1 MKIMKLFP
9 AVSLFIPVIAAAQPE
24 SPDTTTGFDHAV
36 PSVKNAFE
44 IGVATGY
51 TQGGGK
57 LGGNMGSLEDL
68 SGPGGA
74 VEVDLGY
81 RILPQLSL
89 GAYGTFSK
97 YQKGDSVANDTDVLG
112 ATAGLQAV
120 VHALQVGS
128 GLRDL
133 AANRLHLRV
142 GEVEFAL
149 EPRQDHA
156 RGWHRAHVPWAVKPA
171 TSGTAQVQC
180 AARSPP
186 IERMVREHHAA
197 HEAKRGTEEQRR
209 DHGEDDGPAA
219 HGVTSRCTR

>member
-9 AVSLFIPVIAAAQPE
+9 AVSLFIPAIAAAQPE

-57 LGGNMGSLEDL
+57 LGGNMASLEDV

-81 RILPQLSL
+81 RILPRLSI

-97 YQKGDSVANDTDVLG
+97 FDRGDNLANDTDVLG

-120 VHALQVGS
+120 VHARPDRSVDPWVSLGTGWK
-128 GLRDL
+128 GLWLDPPT
-133 AANRLHLRV
+133 
-142 GEVEFAL
+142 G
-149 EPRQDHA
+149 
-156 RGWHRAHVPWAVKPA
+156 KA
-171 TSGTAQVQC
+171 TSLQGLEL
-180 AARSPP
+180 ARLQLGVDYRVSKDVAIAPV
-186 IERMVREHHAA
+186 IGGSLSMFVSQDSDMTNEL
-197 HEAKRGTEEQRR
+197 TEITDKKVNFTGFAGLSGRFDLGGRR
-209 DHGEDDGPAA
+209 
-219 HGVTSRCTR
+219 

>member
-1 MKIMKLFP
+1 MRIMKLFP
-9 AVSLFIPVIAAAQPE
+9 AVSLFIPAIAAAQPE

-57 LGGNMGSLEDL
+57 LGGNMGSLEDV

-81 RILPQLSL
+81 RILPHLSI

-97 YQKGDSVANDTDVLG
+97 YERGDDLANDTDVLG

-120 VHALQVGS
+120 L
-128 GLRDL
+128 
-133 AANRLHLRV
+133 
-142 GEVEFAL
+142 
-149 EPRQDHA
+149 HA
-156 RGWHRAHVPWAVKPA
+156 RP
-171 TSGTAQVQC
+171 
-180 AARSPP
+180 ARSVDPW
-186 IERMVREHHAA
+186 VSL
-197 HEAKRGTEEQRR
+197 GTGWKGLWLDPQDGKTTSLQGLELARLQLGVDYRVSKDVAIAPVIGGSLSTFISQDSDMTTDLTEITDKKVNFTGFAGLSGRFDLGGRR
-209 DHGEDDGPAA
+209 
-219 HGVTSRCTR
+219 

>member
-120 VHALQVGS
+120 VHARPDRSVDPWVSLGTGWKGLWLNPSS
-128 GLRDL
+128 G
-133 AANRLHLRV
+133 
-142 GEVEFAL
+142 
-149 EPRQDHA
+149 
-156 RGWHRAHVPWAVKPA
+156 K
-171 TSGTAQVQC
+171 
-180 AARSPP
+180 
-186 IERMVREHHAA
+186 
-197 HEAKRGTEEQRR
+197 
-209 DHGEDDGPAA
+209 
-219 HGVTSRCTR
+219 VTSLQGLELARLQLGVDYRVSKDVAIAPVIGGSLSMFISQDSDMTTDLTEITDKKVNFTGFAGLSGRFDLGGSR

>member
-9 AVSLFIPVIAAAQPE
+9 AVSLFIPAIAAAQPE

-89 GAYGTFSK
+89 GAYGTFAK
-97 YQKGDSVANDTDVLG
+97 YQKGDNVANDTDVLG

-120 VHALQVGS
+120 L
-128 GLRDL
+128 
-133 AANRLHLRV
+133 
-142 GEVEFAL
+142 
-149 EPRQDHA
+149 HA
-156 RGWHRAHVPWAVKPA
+156 RPDRSVDPWVSLGTGWKGLWLNPS
-171 TSGTAQVQC
+171 SG
-180 AARSPP
+180 
-186 IERMVREHHAA
+186 
-197 HEAKRGTEEQRR
+197 K
-209 DHGEDDGPAA
+209 
-219 HGVTSRCTR
+219 VTSLQGLELARLQLGVDYRVSKDVAIAPVIGGSLSMFISQDSDMTADLTEITDKKVNFTGFAGLSGRFDLGGSR

>member
-1 MKIMKLFP
+1 MKIMKLFS
-9 AVSLFIPVIAAAQPE
+9 AVSLFIPAIAAAQPE

-89 GAYGTFSK
+89 GAYGTFAK
-97 YQKGDSVANDTDVLG
+97 YQKGDNVANDTDVLG

-120 VHALQVGS
+120 L
-128 GLRDL
+128 
-133 AANRLHLRV
+133 
-142 GEVEFAL
+142 
-149 EPRQDHA
+149 HA
-156 RGWHRAHVPWAVKPA
+156 RPDRSVDPWVSLGTGWKGLWLNPS
-171 TSGTAQVQC
+171 SG
-180 AARSPP
+180 
-186 IERMVREHHAA
+186 
-197 HEAKRGTEEQRR
+197 K
-209 DHGEDDGPAA
+209 
-219 HGVTSRCTR
+219 VTSLQGLELARLQLGVDYRVSKDVAIAPVIGGSLSMFISQDSDMTADLTEITDKKVNFTGFAGLSGRFDLGGSR